1 MRTEVGHPA
10 LLVDGIATKF
20 RTLSRREAEV
30 CSLVAHRLDTSEI
43 AECLSISRRTVEKHL
58 EKIFQKL
65 SVQSR
70 GQLRRRLGVLPPG
83 SDWRFKR
90 ELAQAK
96 YRGGAP

>member
-1 MRTEVGHPA
+1 MRTDVGHPA
-10 LLVDGIATKF
+10 LLIDGIATKF

-30 CSLVAHRLDTSEI
+30 CCLVAHRLDTSEI
-43 AECLSISRRTVEKHL
+43 AACLSISRRTVEKHL

-65 SVQSR
+65 GVQSR
-70 GQLRRRLGVLPPG
+70 GQLRCRLGVLSPG